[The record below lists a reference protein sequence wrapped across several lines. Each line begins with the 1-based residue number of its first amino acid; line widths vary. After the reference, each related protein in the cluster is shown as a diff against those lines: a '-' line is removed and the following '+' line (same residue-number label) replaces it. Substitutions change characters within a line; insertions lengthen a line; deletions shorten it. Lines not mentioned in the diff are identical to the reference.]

1 MRTPC
6 ALPEESKMKDKQQK
20 KPVSPKQLAANRK
33 NGQYSNG
40 PNTPEGKR
48 RASQNSYKHGFF
60 ALRLFPNNEVL
71 ARDGADYNRI
81 LASLRNHYLPQGDLE
96 DLCVEKIATYSLRL
110 ARLLGHEQD
119 VFAWRAPFEARSVDK
134 IIRYESNINRQL
146 EKTTRQL
153 ERLQEAREAESDQI
167 ETSGLESDD
176 AISSPDEATDEGFET
191 PGQLIPE
198 EPQELG
204 ASSKVGDASLT
215 ALQPHVETDVKRG
228 SAPIDVEPSNR
239 PTETGAS
246 NPPPP
251 ESGALNA
258 GAETLAQALE
268 RALDIV
274 PADSDKGGLSSGEKY
289 GTVRSYPRRLFE
301 TAEEEGMI
309 ERIKRG
315 DDLDQLE

>member
-1 MRTPC
+1 
-6 ALPEESKMKDKQQK
+6 MKDKQQK

-33 NGQYSNG
+33 NGQRSNG

-146 EKTTRQL
+146 EKTTDQL
-153 ERLQEAREAESDQI
+153 ERLQEARKAEADLT
-167 ETSGLESDD
+167 ETSGLESDEP
-176 AISSPDEATDEGFET
+176 PDERSET
-191 PGQLIPE
+191 QEELIPE
-198 EPQELG
+198 KPQDLS
-204 ASSKVGDASLT
+204 ASSKVRDASLT
-215 ALQPHVETDVKRG
+215 VPQPHVETDVKRG

-251 ESGALNA
+251 ESGAPNT

-274 PADSDKGGLSSGEKY
+274 SADSDKSGLSSGEKY

-301 TAEEEGMI
+301 TAEEEEMI
-309 ERIKRG
+309 DRIKRG
-315 DDLDQLE
+315 DDLDELE

>member
-1 MRTPC
+1 
-6 ALPEESKMKDKQQK
+6 MKDKQQK

-33 NGQYSNG
+33 NGQRSNG
-40 PNTPEGKR
+40 PNTPERKR

-146 EKTTRQL
+146 EKTTDQL
-153 ERLQEAREAESDQI
+153 EQLQEARKAEADLT
-167 ETSGLESDD
+167 ETSGLESDEP
-176 AISSPDEATDEGFET
+176 PDERSET
-191 PGQLIPE
+191 QEELIPE
-198 EPQELG
+198 KPQELST
-204 ASSKVGDASLT
+204 SSKVRDASLT
-215 ALQPHVETDVKRG
+215 APQPHVETDVKRG

-239 PTETGAS
+239 PTETAAS
-246 NPPPP
+246 NPPTP
-251 ESGALNA
+251 ESGAPNT
-258 GAETLAQALE
+258 GAETLAQVLE

-274 PADSDKGGLSSGEKY
+274 PADPDKGGPSSGEKY

-301 TAEEEGMI
+301 TAEEEEMI
-309 ERIKRG
+309 DRIKRG
-315 DDLDQLE
+315 DDLDELE